1 MRKELFY
8 NPRVVCERLGIESAR
23 RRRLAKL
30 KGTPARNLELGHID
44 SLELLEMS
52 RPLGIETIYDIG
64 ANVGTWSLLAKAVF
78 PKASIQAFEPLESC
92 RAAFLRNTAPVHGID
107 FHEVALGPDD
117 RVATMHV
124 GAVTDTSSLLP
135 PCGHAE
141 RERTAGCELLVRS
154 LDAFVVANR
163 LPEPDLL
170 KLDVQGYELEVL
182 KGTPKMLQRAKAV
195 LCEVSFVPL
204 YKGQCLFADVVT
216 FMSLAGFSLWAFGL
230 ETRTGVALEQTDVLF
245 VKESRGNILASHVS

>member
-8 NPRVVCERLGIESAR
+8 NPGILCERLGIESAR

-30 KGTPARNLELGHID
+30 KGTPAQSLKLGHID
-44 SLELLEMS
+44 SLELLEMC
-52 RPLGIETIYDIG
+52 RPLGIKTIYDIG
-64 ANVGTWSLLAKAVF
+64 ANVGTWSLLARAVF

-92 RAAFLRNTAPVHGID
+92 REDFLRNTAQVDGIRL
-107 FHEVALGPDD
+107 HEVALGPAD
-117 RVATMHV
+117 RMATMHV

-135 PCGHAE
+135 PCDHAKLE
-141 RERTAGCELLVRS
+141 GTAVRELPVRS
-154 LDAFVVANR
+154 LDSFVVANN

-182 KGTPKMLQRAKAV
+182 KGAPMTLQRAKAV

-204 YKGQCLFADVVT
+204 YEGQCLFADVVT
-216 FMSLAGFSLWAFGL
+216 FMSANGFSLRAFAL

-245 VKESRGNILASHVS
+245 VKLSDGVAV

>member
-8 NPRVVCERLGIESAR
+8 KPRLICERLGIEFAR
-23 RRRLAKL
+23 QRRLAKL
-30 KGTPARNLELGHID
+30 KGTPARNLQLGHID
-44 SLELLEMS
+44 SLELLEMC
-52 RPLGIETIYDIG
+52 RALGIETIYDIG
-64 ANVGTWSLLAKAVF
+64 ANVGTWSLLAKSIF
-78 PKASIQAFEPLESC
+78 PQASIQAFEPLESC
-92 RAAFLRNTAPVHGID
+92 RAAFLRNTALVDGID
-107 FHEVALGPDD
+107 FHGVALGPDD
-117 RVATMHV
+117 RVATMHI

-135 PCGHAE
+135 PYDQ
-141 RERTAGCELLVRS
+141 AGFKEAAARALPVRS
-154 LDAFVVANR
+154 LDAFVIANK

-182 KGTPKMLQRAKAV
+182 KGAPMMLQHAKAV

-216 FMSLAGFSLWAFGL
+216 FMSLAGFSLRAFAV

-245 VKESRGNILASHVS
+245 IKKSLGNILTSHVS